1 METGADDYLAKPFSF
16 EELVARIHA
25 ILRRTKRSKG
35 DGEQADGQLLTFGDL
50 QLNSATHEVT
60 RAGRV
65 IELTSTEYNLL
76 HLFMSHPR
84 QVLDRQTILN
94 RVWGYDFMGE
104 TNIIEVYVRYL
115 REKIEDTPST
125 PRLIQTIRGSG
136 YILKG

>member
-1 METGADDYLAKPFSF
+1 MT
-16 EELVARIHA
+16 
-25 ILRRTKRSKG
+25 
-35 DGEQADGQLLTFGDL
+35 
-50 QLNSATHEVT
+50 
-60 RAGRV
+60 
-65 IELTSTEYNLL
+65 
-76 HLFMSHPR
+76 HPR
-84 QVLDRQTILN
+84 QVFPRDVILN